1 MIKNFDEFIL
11 ESSPYQWKS
20 GELGKNCYRL
30 LLNDFDH
37 GNVGDSNLD
46 KVKKECPNLLRN
58 ADLNAVYIDY
68 FWRSDNKIVLH
79 FLSYSYLFNAK
90 KSLDKFNADMKP
102 SDLKFESKQ
111 GINKTLGARDVEVEE
126 AANIICTG
134 FNTLPEPLF

>member
-1 MIKNFDEFIL
+1 MIKSFDEFIT
-11 ESSPYQWKS
+11 ESFKS
-20 GELGKNCYRL
+20 GELGKDCYRL

-37 GNVGDSNLD
+37 GNVGKSHLD
-46 KVKKECPNLLRN
+46 RIKKECPTLLDNR
-58 ADLNAVYIDY
+58 DLNTAYVDY

-79 FLSYSYLFNAK
+79 LANDCVYLFNAK
-90 KSLDKFNADMKP
+90 KSLDKFDADMKP

-111 GINKTLGARDVEVEE
+111 GINKTLGTRDVEIEE